1 MVSLLHNFVEMGPE
15 FMSQETVKFK
25 GERNME
31 RKCITRKDSDKRI
44 STEPLQPEEAEP
56 TERAMS

>member
-25 GERNME
+25 GER
-31 RKCITRKDSDKRI
+31 KCITRKDSDKRL
-44 STEPLQPEEAEP
+44 STKPLQPEEAEP
-56 TERAMS
+56 TERATS